1 MYQRCSRKQATEAA
15 DQQRLHTTSRERWHM
30 ATNHHAIDINLA
42 RNTDIIQPLPD
53 RSPNP

>member
-15 DQQRLHTTSRERWHM
+15 DHQRLHTTSRERWHM
-30 ATNHHAIDINLA
+30 ATNYHAIGINLA
-42 RNTDIIQPLPD
+42 RNTDIIQPLSD